1 MNEHNGVSPNDLGHR
16 FLALIQHVDS
26 FNELSAEVVH
36 ASVGVP
42 FQVDEVDKSGFYTVK
57 LPSGDWQ
64 YSLIYNFDKKFAE
77 YSNVSLE
84 LIRSNNAVDAS
95 NLPCAL
101 KLDEYQTAL
110 KKMGFISQP
119 TSYNEI
125 GSVVAFNYTRK
136 NLRVQIIPQQS
147 SSSSDNPGTSCVTVI
162 SAHTFEG

>member
-1 MNEHNGVSPNDLGHR
+1 M
-16 FLALIQHVDS
+16 
-26 FNELSAEVVH
+26 VH